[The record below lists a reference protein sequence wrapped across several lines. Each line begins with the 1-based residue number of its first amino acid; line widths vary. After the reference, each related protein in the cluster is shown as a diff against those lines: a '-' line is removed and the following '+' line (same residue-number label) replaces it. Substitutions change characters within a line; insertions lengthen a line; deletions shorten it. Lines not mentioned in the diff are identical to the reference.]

1 MLAGGRRR
9 IVGAERG
16 QMLSHYRLVEKIGE
30 GGMGVVWKAE
40 DNVLNRTVA
49 IKVLPADLALDEK
62 RRRMFLDEARLAA
75 SVAHGNIVQVH
86 ELGRDA
92 DLDFIVM
99 EFVEG
104 QPLSKI
110 LHGRPLPLDKVADW
124 GMQVAQGLA
133 RAHRK
138 GLIHRDLKPAN
149 ILATPDG
156 EVKIADFGLA
166 VLFERR
172 DSTVASHVSDLT
184 ETIPEETRTR
194 IAGTL
199 PYMSPEQMRGERL
212 DTRSDIFSFGTVLYE
227 MTTGLRPFTGST
239 AAEVAQEILRTQP
252 KPVHELVP
260 QVPLELHRII
270 AKTLARRPEDRYQ
283 HLDDAAVDLRRLG

>member
-75 SVAHGNIVQVH
+75 SVSHGNIVQVH
-86 ELGRDA
+86 ELGREGDV
-92 DLDFIVM
+92 DFIVM
-99 EFVEG
+99 EYVEG
-104 QPLSKI
+104 QPLNRH
-110 LHGRPLPLDKVADW
+110 LNGRPLAPDKVADW
-124 GMQVAQGLA
+124 GLQAAQGLA

-149 ILATPDG
+149 ILVTSDN
-156 EVKIADFGLA
+156 EVKIVDFGLA
-166 VLFERR
+166 VLFEQR
-172 DSTVASHVSDLT
+172 DSTIGPFATTFTAAV
-184 ETIPEETRTR
+184 PEATRPR

-199 PYMSPEQMRGERL
+199 HYMSPEQVRGEKL
-212 DTRSDIFSFGTVLYE
+212 DARSDIFALGTV
-227 MTTGLRPFTGST
+227 
-239 AAEVAQEILRTQP
+239 
-252 KPVHELVP
+252 
-260 QVPLELHRII
+260 
-270 AKTLARRPEDRYQ
+270 
-283 HLDDAAVDLRRLG
+283 